1 MDSGI
6 VVIDAAVGDYGR
18 QLLVNFFAL
27 LGSLVM
33 NVFRRAYQSID
44 KLGRFLALL
53 GQTMVRVWRSPFRVR
68 VLVTQLDFVGVQSV
82 LLIAITGSFTG
93 MVSALQGY
101 HGLHRYG
108 AESMVGATVAL
119 ALSRELG
126 PVLSALMVIGRV
138 GSAMTAELGSMR
150 NTDQIDALSSMAIDP
165 IHYLVMPRVLAA
177 TFCLPFLAF
186 IFSFCGVVGAHF
198 VSTFYLGID
207 PGMFM
212 SGVRY
217 YMDIADVSHGL
228 LKAVVFGLI
237 FSLVACYEGF
247 YSTGG
252 SRGVGLATTRSVVT
266 SAVLVLLTD
275 YFMTTLMFRT
285 G

>member
-1 MDSGI
+1 MLATDS
-6 VVIDAAVGDYGR
+6 AAGDHGR
-18 QLLVNFFAL
+18 QLLVNLLAL
-27 LGSLVM
+27 LGSFVM
-33 NVFRRAYQSID
+33 NVFRGAYHSVD
-44 KLGRFLALL
+44 KLGRLL
-53 GQTMVRVWRSPFRVR
+53 DLFGQTLIRLCRSPFRVR
-68 VLVTQLDFVGVQSV
+68 VLAAQLDFVGVQSV
-82 LLIAITGSFTG
+82 LLIVITGSFTG

-165 IHYLVMPRVLAA
+165 VHYLVVPRILAA
-177 TFCLPFLAF
+177 TLCLPFLAF

-217 YMDIADVSHGL
+217 YMDVTDVSHGL
-228 LKAVVFGLI
+228 VKAVVFGLI

-252 SRGVGLATTRSVVT
+252 SQGVGLATTRSVVT
-266 SAVLVLLTD
+266 SAVLVSVTD
-275 YFMTTLMFRT
+275 YFMTTLMF
-285 G
+285 GSG